1 MNEIT
6 YKQNGDYLIPE
17 LSLPEQTESIGKY
30 GRMRKNH
37 LKEHRP
43 VLFNSLLLSGKL
55 FATYEP
61 RGQFMGNDPYTR
73 WTKPSAVVM
82 SQNDYSNAH
91 GFPYM
96 YKTLG
101 LGKLVG
107 APMAGTMTAVWWE
120 TQYDGELVVGVPEV
134 AVKDLQGNYLENQT
148 LNPDVEVIPTP
159 EQVLNDDDVQV
170 KRAVDLLLGK

>member
-1 MNEIT
+1 
-6 YKQNGDYLIPE
+6 
-17 LSLPEQTESIGKY
+17 
-30 GRMRKNH
+30 
-37 LKEHRP
+37 
-43 VLFNSLLLSGKL
+43 
-55 FATYEP
+55 
-61 RGQFMGNDPYTR
+61 MGNDPYTR

-120 TQYDGELVVGVPEV
+120 TQYDEELVVGVPEV

>member
-1 MNEIT
+1 MVDIRN
-6 YKQNGDYLIPE
+6 NGGGWLHNDLGI
-17 LSLPEQTESIGKY
+17 
-30 GRMRKNH
+30 
-37 LKEHRP
+37 
-43 VLFNSLLLSGKL
+43 LLSGKL
-55 FATYEP
+55 FATNEP
-61 RGQFMGNDPYTR
+61 RGQFIGNDPYMR
-73 WTKPSAVVM
+73 WFKPSAVVM

-101 LGKLVG
+101 MGKLVG

-120 TQYDGELVVGVPEV
+120 TQYDDELVVGVPQV
-134 AVKDLQGNYLENQT
+134 GVKDLNGNYLENQT

-159 EQVLNDDDVQV
+159 EETLSDDDVQV

>member
-55 FATYEP
+55 DAHLREIDSAA
-61 RGQFMGNDPYTR
+61 QTR
-73 WTKPSAVVM
+73 LEQMM
-82 SQNDYSNAH
+82 SELTQQAGITEEMKESD
-91 GFPYM
+91 
-96 YKTLG
+96 
-101 LGKLVG
+101 
-107 APMAGTMTAVWWE
+107 PMAW
-120 TQYDGELVVGVPEV
+120 TQQMNSLKAQAEEAILRELI
-134 AVKDLQGNYLENQT
+134 YS
-148 LNPDVEVIPTP
+148 
-159 EQVLNDDDVQV
+159 
-170 KRAVDLLLGK
+170 